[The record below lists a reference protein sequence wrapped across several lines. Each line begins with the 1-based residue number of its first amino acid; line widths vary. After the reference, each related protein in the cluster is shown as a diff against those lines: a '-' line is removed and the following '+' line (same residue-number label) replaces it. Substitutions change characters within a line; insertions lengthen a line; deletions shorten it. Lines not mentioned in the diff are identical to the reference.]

1 MEMADSGRNAV
12 PVRHVD
18 EIDELLAV
26 VLDVKIEEFYQ
37 KAMDGKDVGAY
48 RYLGVVGV
56 GNSNVTFLLD
66 DASLNHIL
74 HPVGLLEL
82 YVKIGKYL

>member
-37 KAMDGKDVGAY
+37 KTMDGKDVGAY
-48 RYLGVVGV
+48 RYLCVVGV
-56 GNSNVTFLLD
+56 ASSNVTFLLD
-66 DASLNHIL
+66 DARLNHIL

-82 YVKIGKYL
+82 YAKIGKYL